1 MLLNMF
7 DVLKYKHVKHVCL
20 CWLASVSTCIG
31 LSIKYSG
38 QCSFE
43 GLARG
48 IILSA
53 FFLNLVCKMI
63 VALIVVISA
72 LIISGVAPASE
83 CQMGCSSL
91 SIPTG
96 QCLRAFDDAMLQ
108 FGSILGNQRNFIG
121 NLTDCTR
128 DTMSRLLDTLCS
140 SQCLSSFV
148 THRICTRLGT
158 TLLRQGE
165 LEVNYTLTLLCTR
178 HADGTFCPV
187 KVLEAANGDPLL
199 PACARGGG
207 CDSTCQQSYR
217 NLSSTLGCCGSTWFD
232 HPVFPADS
240 GVPFFDSCNVT
251 LDGPCEPASPTAGL
265 ASGAG
270 ALYLSMLLVVAASL
284 LSTIMI

>member
-1 MLLNMF
+1 
-7 DVLKYKHVKHVCL
+7 
-20 CWLASVSTCIG
+20 
-31 LSIKYSG
+31 
-38 QCSFE
+38 
-43 GLARG
+43 
-48 IILSA
+48 
-53 FFLNLVCKMI
+53 MI

-72 LIISGVAPASE
+72 LTISGVAPASE

-96 QCLRAFDDAMLQ
+96 QCLQAFNDA
-108 FGSILGNQRNFIG
+108 NQQVRTIFQNQINFAG
-121 NLTDCTR
+121 NLTDCSR

-148 THRICTRLGT
+148 TYRICSRAGT
-158 TLLRQGE
+158 NQLRQGE
-165 LEVNYTLTLLCTR
+165 LEVNFTLTLLCTR
-178 HADGTFCPV
+178 HEDGTFCPV

-232 HPVFPADS
+232 NPFFPVFAGNF

-251 LDGPCEPASPTAGL
+251 LDGPCEAASPTAGP

-270 ALYLSMLLVVAASL
+270 VLYLSMLLVVAASL
-284 LSTIMI
+284 LSSIVV